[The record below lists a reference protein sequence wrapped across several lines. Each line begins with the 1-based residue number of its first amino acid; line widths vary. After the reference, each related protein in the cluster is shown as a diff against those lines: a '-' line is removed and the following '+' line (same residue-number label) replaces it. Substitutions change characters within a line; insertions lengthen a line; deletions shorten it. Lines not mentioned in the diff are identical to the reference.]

1 MFVLAMVKILRSFE
15 ISYFH
20 GDTVYQPNFIQY
32 QLLLIQNGRIFYV
45 ETKILTGHRT
55 VNTSSILVIV

>member
-32 QLLLIQNGRIFYV
+32 QLVYIQNKRIFYV
-45 ETKILTGHRT
+45 ETKLLTGDLR
-55 VNTSSILVIV
+55 VTSSIVVIA